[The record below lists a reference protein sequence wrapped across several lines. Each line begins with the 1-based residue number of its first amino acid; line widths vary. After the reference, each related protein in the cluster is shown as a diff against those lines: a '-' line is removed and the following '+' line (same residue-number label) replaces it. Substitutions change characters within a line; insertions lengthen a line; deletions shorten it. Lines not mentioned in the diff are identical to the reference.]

1 MGIMTNDYGCRGGF
15 QKFGWPAIGHSSAL
29 FGLCGLSIHFHY
41 ASLEWCDGSTVGTLA
56 DPGEGGDPGLCPPQN
71 AQSGMFAALHQA
83 ERPEASVIYLSL
95 KVSII

>member
-1 MGIMTNDYGCRGGF
+1 MTNDYGCRGGF

-56 DPGEGGDPGLCPPQN
+56 DPGEGGIQGY
-71 AQSGMFAALHQA
+71 AL
-83 ERPEASVIYLSL
+83 PKTL
-95 KVSII
+95 KVACLPPSTKRKGLKPVSFT